1 MPSPVRPMWT
11 DGNGARAAGTERVLG
26 QARLA
31 EIDPVLLMDLRGW
44 LERPLGDATPQV
56 YRDVTI
62 VVGELMTNAFRHAEP
77 PFDVRLAVPLSGRG
91 VRVEVG
97 DSTVS
102 PATGWPLGKGLLIV
116 RDLCAGWGVERRPDG
131 KVVWA
136 EVTKAT

>member
-11 DGNGARAAGTERVLG
+11 DGNDAQAMETERVLG
-26 QARLA
+26 EARLA

-44 LERPLGDATPQV
+44 LARPLDGATPQV

-77 PFDVRLAVPLSGRG
+77 PFDVRLTTPRSVRG

-102 PATGWPLGKGLLIV
+102 PAVEWPLGKGLLIV
-116 RDLCAGWGVERRPDG
+116 RDLCADWGVEHRPDG

-136 EVTKAT
+136 DVTKAA

>member
-11 DGNGARAAGTERVLG
+11 DGNGAQAADTEHVLG
-26 QARLA
+26 EARLA

-56 YRDVTI
+56 FRDVTI
-62 VVGELMTNAFRHAEP
+62 VVGELLTNAFRHAEP
-77 PFDVRLAVPLSGRG
+77 PYAVRLAVPRLGRG

-102 PATGWPLGKGLLIV
+102 PTAGWPLGKGLLVV
-116 RDLCAGWGVERRPDG
+116 RDLCAGWGVEHRSDG
-131 KVVWA
+131 KIVWA
-136 EVTKAT
+136 DVTKAA